1 MGNSLAVTPKGVRFG
16 VRMGVPIRMQSG
28 APTVVRRRRLLALGL
43 ACALALSRR
52 ARAQEIEVL
61 ALRHRNADE
70 LLPLLRPFVEPG
82 GALTGQGFQL
92 ILRASPANRAQVR
105 QLIASLDR
113 PPRQLLVSVRQDRAN
128 EEERRGL
135 AADGRVIVGT
145 QGASG
150 SVRVQGGN
158 ERSLAT
164 QDAMQTIRVTEGG
177 RAWIAMGTAV
187 PLTFR
192 RLATT
197 PQGLTEVVGTVYYE
211 AVTGFFV
218 RPQLAGEQV
227 TLDLEPEQ
235 SSATVRGL
243 ERSALST
250 RVQGRLGEWIAVG
263 GADVREDRS
272 ASSLLSSE
280 RDVERNRRGVWLKV
294 DALP

>member
-1 MGNSLAVTPKGVRFG
+1 M
-16 VRMGVPIRMQSG
+16 
-28 APTVVRRRRLLALGL
+28 RRRRLLALGL
-43 ACALALSRR
+43 ACALALPRG
-52 ARAQEIEVL
+52 ARTQEIEVL

-92 ILRASPANRAQVR
+92 ILRTGPANRAQIH
-105 QLIASLDR
+105 QLLASLDR
-113 PPRQLLVSVRQDRAN
+113 PPRQLLVAVRQDRAV

-135 AADGRVIVGT
+135 AADGSVIVGT
-145 QGASG
+145 QGAGG

-164 QDAMQTIRVTEGG
+164 QDATQTIRVTEGG

-235 SSATVRGL
+235 GSATVRGL

-272 ASSLLSSE
+272 ASGLLSSE
-280 RDVERNRRGVWLKV
+280 RGVERNRRGVWLKV

>member
-1 MGNSLAVTPKGVRFG
+1 
-16 VRMGVPIRMQSG
+16 
-28 APTVVRRRRLLALGL
+28 
-43 ACALALSRR
+43 
-52 ARAQEIEVL
+52 
-61 ALRHRNADE
+61 
-70 LLPLLRPFVEPG
+70 
-82 GALTGQGFQL
+82 
-92 ILRASPANRAQVR
+92 
-105 QLIASLDR
+105 
-113 PPRQLLVSVRQDRAN
+113 
-128 EEERRGL
+128 
-135 AADGRVIVGT
+135 
-145 QGASG
+145 
-150 SVRVQGGN
+150 
-158 ERSLAT
+158 
-164 QDAMQTIRVTEGG
+164 MQTSRVTEGG

-272 ASSLLSSE
+272 ASSLL
-280 RDVERNRRGVWLKV
+280 
-294 DALP
+294 